1 MNLDDISEVSMDYEL
16 FHEMLNWCIN
26 KEILSSSYNHG
37 WKPFKNGQQILVN
50 RDYTIKFCFQSS
62 TISDRG
68 NKKTFYKIVRGG
80 RPLPKYGHGKN
91 RGDEAIERLGRDTPS
106 FEEMIYPAIS
116 RCQNHIF
123 KIKRGYR
130 RELFVGR
137 RGENSPIDFDDINF

>member
-68 NKKTFYKIVRGG
+68 NKKHFI
-80 RPLPKYGHGKN
+80 
-91 RGDEAIERLGRDTPS
+91 RL
-106 FEEMIYPAIS
+106 FEVDVHYQSMGTVKTEVMKP
-116 RCQNHIF
+116 
-123 KIKRGYR
+123 
-130 RELFVGR
+130 
-137 RGENSPIDFDDINF
+137 